1 MLLTNNFLCLPE
13 DGMSIKDFLS
23 RTRSEVDCMKVIETT
38 EISEVRVSKSKDLTR
53 FILDSLLA
61 IFADSPKTLD
71 SVDAIIVVSQTYNQ
85 RIPSVS
91 TQIQNLLKCPAET
104 FCIDVNVGCAGL
116 IKAIALSGMLLEQ
129 GATKILVVAGDLNS
143 SITEESDPAT
153 RVLFGDGISIQTF
166 EASPDKYDYVLFNN
180 GANSQFINCDT
191 QRSVMNMNGFE
202 VFRFTRNVVPQIVK
216 NYFSK
221 KLYQSEFF
229 DFIAFHQA
237 SALIV
242 NTLSKQ
248 LGLSNLNS
256 PNFNCFKCGNLGA
269 GSIGAWLAND
279 KTVPLGT
286 TKKLLAI
293 GYGAGLSWGLADI
306 VIKLIRNEIIYVAS

>member
-1 MLLTNNFLCLPE
+1 
-13 DGMSIKDFLS
+13 
-23 RTRSEVDCMKVIETT
+23 
-38 EISEVRVSKSKDLTR
+38 
-53 FILDSLLA
+53 
-61 IFADSPKTLD
+61 
-71 SVDAIIVVSQTYNQ
+71 
-85 RIPSVS
+85 
-91 TQIQNLLKCPAET
+91 
-104 FCIDVNVGCAGL
+104 
-116 IKAIALSGMLLEQ
+116 
-129 GATKILVVAGDLNS
+129 
-143 SITEESDPAT
+143 
-153 RVLFGDGISIQTF
+153 
-166 EASPDKYDYVLFNN
+166 
-180 GANSQFINCDT
+180 
-191 QRSVMNMNGFE
+191 MNMNGFE